1 MTAPARAGAGTASG
15 APRNGIAPDGSGPK
29 GHGSPRAVTAAAEVA
44 REATWRLPGEPGVP
58 PSDAAGVDAPHA
70 PALVTID
77 AQRRTSWPSA
87 RELWAHRELLY
98 YLAWRDLKVRYKQ
111 TLLGVLWTVM
121 LPLATALVFTVFIGR
136 VARVQSNGLP
146 YTLFAY
152 SGLVAWNFFSAAVS
166 GSAGSLVGSAN
177 LITKVYFPRTIVPA
191 AQIAARLVDYA
202 ISYVVL
208 ALMMAWYHVAPS
220 WNLLMLV
227 PLTVL
232 VAVCALA
239 FGLWV
244 AAVNVRYRDVG
255 VIVPVA
261 LQLWLFASP
270 VMYPMDLVPARWRT
284 MYYLNPLAGI
294 VDGFRAAV
302 GGGHF
307 NWIAL
312 GISAVVTLV
321 LLAYALRTFVRSE
334 RGFADII

>member
-1 MTAPARAGAGTASG
+1 MTAPSRVAPNGARPNGAV
-15 APRNGIAPDGSGPK
+15 APAPPHGPAHAAHEPAPDAGI
-29 GHGSPRAVTAAAEVA
+29 PRYVTAQHSAS
-44 REATWRLPGEPGVP
+44 P
-58 PSDAAGVDAPHA
+58 API
-70 PALVTID
+70 LVTID
-77 AQRRTSWPSA
+77 PRRGSRWPSV
-87 RELWAHRELLY
+87 RELWGHRELLY

-136 VARVQSNGLP
+136 VARVQSGALP

-152 SGLVAWNFFSAAVS
+152 CGLLPWNFFSAAVS

-191 AQIAARLVDYA
+191 AQIAARLVDYL

-208 ALMMAWYHVAPS
+208 ALMMVWYHVAPS

-227 PLTVL
+227 PLTAL
-232 VAVCALA
+232 VALCALA

-307 NWIAL
+307 NWTAL
-312 GISAVVTLV
+312 GISAVMTLL

>member
-1 MTAPARAGAGTASG
+1 MSLSHGSAATATPARDPLNG
-15 APRNGIAPDGSGPK
+15 APRVAEPAADGAPVSRATRDAGLETHA
-29 GHGSPRAVTAAAEVA
+29 GH
-44 REATWRLPGEPGVP
+44 VP
-58 PSDAAGVDAPHA
+58 V
-70 PALVTID
+70 LVTID
-77 AQRRTSWPSA
+77 PRRRLTWPSP

-111 TLLGVLWTVM
+111 TLLGVLWTVA

-136 VARVQSNGLP
+136 VARVQSNGMP

-152 SGLVAWNFFSAAVS
+152 SGLLPWNFFSAAVS

-202 ISYVVL
+202 ISYAVL
-208 ALMMAWYHVAPS
+208 GLMMAWYHVAPS
-220 WNLLMLV
+220 RNLFLLL

-232 VAVCALA
+232 ATLCALA

-270 VMYPMDLVPARWRT
+270 VMYPMELVSPRWRI

-294 VDGFRAAV
+294 IDGFRVAI
-302 GGGHF
+302 GGGRL
-307 NWIAL
+307 NWTAL
-312 GISAVVTLV
+312 GISTAVTCAV
-321 LLAYALRTFVRSE
+321 LAYSLRTFVRSE
-334 RGFADII
+334 RSFADII